1 MGCTHYP
8 ILKDSI
14 QKIAGQDVQLVDAS
28 IGLIAEIEKSV
39 KLREDA
45 ASIGGEIQIA
55 CTDLTPRLEKLMRRS
70 LEPFVPKSVRVV
82 DVG

>member
-1 MGCTHYP
+1 
-8 ILKDSI
+8 
-14 QKIAGQDVQLVDAS
+14 VQLVDAS

-39 KLREDA
+39 ELRETA
-45 ASIGGEIQIA
+45 ASSGGEIQIA
-55 CTDLTPRLEKLMRRS
+55 CTDLTPQLEKLMRQL